1 MRNLTILHGG
11 VMHMINQRRIL
22 ALLLSLFLTLGAG
35 PAWAVSFV
43 DSFTAASSGSP
54 TDPDTEEMTP
64 SATTFCFLSQVT
76 VRDTDTFE
84 ELGSCSI
91 EEDAFEGKWVLRAF
105 MGEDNDAAVF
115 CQAFCF
121 NI

>member
-1 MRNLTILHGG
+1 MN
-11 VMHMINQRRIL
+11 NKRRIL
-22 ALLLSLFLTLGAG
+22 SLLLSLFLTVGAG

-43 DSFTAASSGSP
+43 GSFTAASSGSP

-64 SATTFCFLSQVT
+64 SATTFCFLSQVS
-76 VRDTDTFE
+76 VRDTDTLE

-91 EEDAFEGKWVLRAF
+91 EEDVVNGQWVLRAF